1 MKQPEFKK
9 EPGVPKFDHMVQL
22 STQHE
27 DGGHKHHSNMYKAH
41 GAGHM
46 LEHEK
51 VQKLCGGGMAR
62 KK

>member
-9 EPGVPKFDHMVQL
+9 EPGPATHTHMVDFVKQY
-22 STQHE
+22 SA
-27 DGGHKHHSNMYKAH
+27 GGHGHHMDMCKQH

-46 LEHEK
+46 TEKDK